1 MTEELPKGEL
11 CISSLQTKSDFVTL
25 EHLTDKAI
33 VNISASEKKL
43 FVIFEDVNGDKK
55 LTPLHAPEVD
65 ELDSTFTENTVM
77 SHTGDLQYR
86 SVDLY
91 GKVGNV
97 SDIKY
102 SKSMTLLTND
112 KAQTYI
118 FGYGNLGA
126 LGCGVRSVCNQPK
139 LIKNLENVPVK
150 SIAVGDSHCLAL
162 SEFGDVYSW
171 GRGIEGQLGQKN
183 YQVTAYPTRCS
194 FFDNLDAKHMKE
206 FVKTTIVESLSEV
219 DQNEPLKLQVVSEK
233 SDFARGKSQ
242 AINLKTASKPP
253 SFKQMENEPPND
265 ILNTKIQIPA
275 NTRCKSFVE
284 KSWFP
289 FSVST
294 EKCDFKHQAS
304 VNFVITPTGEGKTID
319 PKIVFKADVERAA
332 YSHYAEKQG
341 EKSKEEELFETVQ
354 MMYSHERLLQF
365 DRIKVDFL
373 YATGN
378 HSFALTNFRT
388 LYGWGENLCGQLG
401 LPIKTGYSTP
411 ELIKIKELVLELSC
425 QKTHTLLI
433 TTNLNLYSA
442 GLNNYYQT
450 GLGPDK
456 HYTPFKRIE
465 NDLDGNPLPKIKA
478 AATTSCYS
486 IAVSLSNQIYCWG
499 CCFLDSNPK
508 NMYPRKKVFPGMR
521 DIISV
526 HAINSMILIFR
537 RPSEHFEESYNNDQL
552 EVSKLPVSYQ
562 KKNDFAKANNLDV
575 PRNTESSGLPVKQIN
590 ADSDRIPSPT
600 SHAPSQPSVIG
611 KSERASQMPEDP
623 ETKSMKASIL
633 NEN

>member
-1 MTEELPKGEL
+1 MAEELPKGEL

-33 VNISASEKKL
+33 INISASEKKM
-43 FVIFEDVNGDKK
+43 FVIFEDTNGEKK
-55 LTPLHAPEVD
+55 MTPLHAPEVD

-86 SVDLY
+86 AVDLY
-91 GKVGNV
+91 SKVGNI
-97 SDIKY
+97 SDIKC
-102 SKSMTLLTND
+102 SKSMTLLRND

-126 LGCGVRSVCNQPK
+126 LGCGVRSVCSEPK
-139 LIKNLENVPVK
+139 LIKKLENVPVK

-162 SEFGDVYSW
+162 STFGDMYSW

-183 YQVTAYPTRCS
+183 FQVTAYPTRCS
-194 FFDNLDAKHMKE
+194 FFDNLDAKQMKD
-206 FVKTTIVESLSEV
+206 FIKTVPIETLSED
-219 DQNEPLKLQVVSEK
+219 DQNGPSNFQVVPEK
-233 SDFARGKSQ
+233 SEYIRGKSQ
-242 AINLKTASKPP
+242 DLNLKTLSKPT
-253 SFKQMENEPPND
+253 SFKAIENEPPNNV
-265 ILNTKIQIPA
+265 LTSKLPPA
-275 NTRCKSFVE
+275 QNGRSKSFVE

-289 FSVST
+289 LSVST
-294 EKCDFKHQAS
+294 EVCDWKHQAS
-304 VNFVITPTGEGKTID
+304 VNFAVTPTADCRPVD
-319 PKIVFKADVERAA
+319 PKIIFKEDVERAA
-332 YSHYAEKQG
+332 CNRYEEKNS
-341 EKSKEEELFETVQ
+341 KRTKEEELFETIQ
-354 MMYSHERLLQF
+354 MQYSPERLLQL
-365 DRIKVDFL
+365 DRIKVDVL

-401 LPIKTGYSTP
+401 LPIKTGYPTP

-526 HAINSMILIFR
+526 HAINSTILVFR
-537 RPSEHFEESYNNDQL
+537 RPSEHHDESYNTDQL
-552 EVSKLPVSYQ
+552 EVTKPLTYP
-562 KKNDFAKANNLDV
+562 KRNDFVKKVDEDLKRKTEENGLAIKLTNTDV
-575 PRNTESSGLPVKQIN
+575 YPMDT
-590 ADSDRIPSPT
+590 PT
-600 SHAPSQPSVIG
+600 SRAPSQQSSMG
-611 KSERASQMPEDP
+611 KSEKASQLPEDP
-623 ETKSMKASIL
+623 DAKSIKASIL
-633 NEN
+633 NAN